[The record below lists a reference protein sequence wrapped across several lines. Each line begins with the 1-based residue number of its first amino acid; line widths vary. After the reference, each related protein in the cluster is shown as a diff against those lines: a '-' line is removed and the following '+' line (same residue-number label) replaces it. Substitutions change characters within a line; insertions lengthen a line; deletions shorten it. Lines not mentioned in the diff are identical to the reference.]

1 MPRILEFGYL
11 RFTFPAAGVP
21 PPHRAAGH
29 GVPAPAVPG
38 RAAPL
43 LHPNKHGP
51 QLCNPSSR
59 IKCIFNW
66 IYLWKNFIGWFETE
80 FEPIPT
86 PLPSYTS
93 HPVYQKIPWWKSHS
107 IHGSCC
113 EVRCYFFYFYFQ
125 HQSCTSTT
133 GSHRCSQD
141 SQKVPWDFS
150 RWLKLLCVCGKLS
163 RNKYMSQMLY
173 AGQSA
178 PQSVT
183 FLSDF

>member
-66 IYLWKNFIGWFETE
+66 IYLWKNFIGWFENFTNSHTTAKLYFSSRISE
-80 FEPIPT
+80 DTLMKISFYPWKLLWGQMLLLLLLLPT
-86 PLPSYTS
+86 PIMHFNNRQSQVLTRQPES
-93 HPVYQKIPWWKSHS
+93 PVGLLKVIKI
-107 IHGSCC
+107 IVCL
-113 EVRCYFFYFYFQ
+113 RQ
-125 HQSCTSTT
+125 T
-133 GSHRCSQD
+133 
-141 SQKVPWDFS
+141 
-150 RWLKLLCVCGKLS
+150 LKK
-163 RNKYMSQMLY
+163 
-173 AGQSA
+173 
-178 PQSVT
+178 
-183 FLSDF
+183 